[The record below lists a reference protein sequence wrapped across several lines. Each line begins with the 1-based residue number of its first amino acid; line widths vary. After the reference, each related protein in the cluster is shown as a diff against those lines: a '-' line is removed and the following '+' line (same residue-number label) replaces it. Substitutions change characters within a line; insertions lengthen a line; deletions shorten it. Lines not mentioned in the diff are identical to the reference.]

1 MTEQSAEVRVAVL
14 ARGTGGLLATANH
27 ATMDSMI
34 PGVQPE
40 EITELVLAT
49 HATMDSMIPGAHH
62 QKTKVSVPVST
73 D

>member
-1 MTEQSAEVRVAVL
+1 
-14 ARGTGGLLATANH
+14 
-27 ATMDSMI
+27 MDSMI
-34 PGVQPE
+34 PGVQLQ

-49 HATMDSMIPGAHH
+49 HATMDSMIPGVQLQEITELVLATHATMDSMILMAHH